1 MFAALKDKVGE
12 LLGKSKEKDGKD
24 AASFA
29 ALGELIESLATH
41 GSEQATA
48 FAAEQQARQD
58 LQTKF
63 EKLEKEFTDLVKHQS
78 CSKIR
83 QQRKSVEWEA
93 YMANVEAK
101 REQRGNYRGR

>member
-1 MFAALKDKVGE
+1 MTQKIRPRLASHSLD
-12 LLGKSKEKDGKD
+12 LPNYCDICGK
-24 AASFA
+24 
-29 ALGELIESLATH
+29 
-41 GSEQATA
+41 
-48 FAAEQQARQD
+48 ARSQG
-58 LQTKF
+58 
-63 EKLEKEFTDLVKHQS
+63 KHQS